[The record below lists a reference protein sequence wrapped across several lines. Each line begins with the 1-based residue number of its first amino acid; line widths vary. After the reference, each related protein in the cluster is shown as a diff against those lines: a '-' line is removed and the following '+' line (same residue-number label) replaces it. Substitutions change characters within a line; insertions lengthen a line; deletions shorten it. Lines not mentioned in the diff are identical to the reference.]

1 MTATSEPAASGD
13 KPTTTDDLW
22 IEDDTPR
29 AEDDTAAGPPEGGVL
44 PAAGVVPGTAGG
56 FVAPVGLPAAATAA
70 DTDAAEND
78 VGTDPDGGVDDAP
91 YAGRDGDR

>member
-1 MTATSEPAASGD
+1 MTATSEPAGSRD
-13 KPTTTDDLW
+13 EPTTTDDLW

-29 AEDDTAAGPPEGGVL
+29 AEDDTAAGPPEGDAL
-44 PAAGVVPGTAGG
+44 PAGVVPGTAGG
-56 FVAPVGLPAAATAA
+56 FVAPVGVPAAATAA
-70 DTDAAEND
+70 DADAAEND